1 MLHTKNIVRYCLI
14 LLSIILLPECAKG
27 IWKDNI
33 RISAD
38 ELTFEAQGG
47 SLKVWSKSGSEFSL
61 DSIYEDGKFPD
72 NCKKVYGENNTDII
86 GLEGEWLKVS
96 FEDMNIRTS
105 LIVSVKHNDTG
116 NRRAGSIHI
125 CNGDFYK
132 TVRVVQK
139 AE

>member
-1 MLHTKNIVRYCLI
+1 MKH
-14 LLSIILLPECAKG
+14 
-27 IWKDNI
+27 
-33 RISAD
+33 
-38 ELTFEAQGG
+38 G
-47 SLKVWSKSGSEFSL
+47 SLKVWSKSSSEFNL

-72 NCKKVYGENNTDII
+72 NCKKVYGENHTDII

-105 LIVSVKHNDTG
+105 LIVSANQNETG
-116 NRRAGSIHI
+116 NGRSGSIHI